1 MIHWDVLFTR
11 SVQDWE
17 LEFISSFMDLLYSTP
32 VQGEGEDKLS
42 WGKPDS
48 KVFSVKQYYRSL
60 SSPSIRSF
68 PWKSVWKSKVPP
80 RVAFFSWTATLG
92 KILTIDNLRKRG
104 LHLVEWCCLCK
115 ESGESPDHLL
125 LHCKIARELWDL
137 VFGLFGVFGLC
148 QGLFS
153 IFFPLGRVLLVTE
166 GTRWCG
172 GQPLTVFWCLW
183 RERNARHFED
193 TEMSIPDL
201 KIQFV
206 QLYEWVKGLGRLS
219 INSHA
224 EMLELCIF

>member
-48 KVFSVKQYYRSL
+48 KVFSVKHYYRSL

-68 PWKSVWKSKVPP
+68 PWKSVWKPKVPP
-80 RVAFFSWTATLG
+80 RMAFFSWTATLG

-137 VFGLFGVFGLC
+137 VFGLFGVFWVMPRTVFD
-148 QGLFS
+148 LFS
-153 IFFPLGRVLLVTE
+153 T
-166 GTRWCG
+166 W
-172 GQPLTVFWCLW
+172 
-183 RERNARHFED
+183 
-193 TEMSIPDL
+193 
-201 KIQFV
+201 
-206 QLYEWVKGLGRLS
+206 
-219 INSHA
+219 
-224 EMLELCIF
+224 